1 MAIGVKGIQSERLR
15 RRQEQQDSVTN
26 GHVEREEPRLFTE
39 TESTRGEAGS
49 GRNRVSS
56 F

>member
-39 TESTRGEAGS
+39 RALGERQVRGGTE
-49 GRNRVSS
+49 
-56 F
+56 